1 MPDPA
6 GKRTQV
12 AVSLPRNSRRLDRRV
27 TEKTQPF
34 AEFEASAWT
43 RKRETRINGSK
54 PGIGLE
60 PTTPSLPWKCS
71 TN

>member
-1 MPDPA
+1 MPSGANLQLAHDIALYVSDQKLRHRDSNDSAPVQA
-6 GKRTQV
+6 RLV
-12 AVSLPRNSRRLDRRV
+12 ALVL
-27 TEKTQPF
+27 
-34 AEFEASAWT
+34 
-43 RKRETRINGSK
+43 K